1 MPCYPPSAA
10 ICTCLRTINM
20 QMDWTSRLAFTLH
33 IRQQDRLVTLFIPLG
48 DIQATSLA
56 NMADWPILQL
66 SNTDERNTLL
76 WAREWL
82 DKLNQEIMV
91 DLISRMLH
99 KAEALTLNCQP
110 STTLSDTRQ
119 LFTAKCHRGNLSR
132 QDFG

>member
-1 MPCYPPSAA
+1 MTFDAMLSGLCRHLYLPPHYRHADGLDIPA
-10 ICTCLRTINM
+10 GP
-20 QMDWTSRLAFTLH
+20 FTLH

-48 DIQATSLA
+48 DLQTTLLA

-82 DKLNQEIMV
+82 DKLNQYIMV

-99 KAEALTLNCQP
+99 QAQALTLDSQP
-110 STTLSDTRQ
+110 STTLSDNRHSAD
-119 LFTAKCHRGNLSR
+119 LHG
-132 QDFG
+132 

>member
-1 MPCYPPSAA
+1 MTFDAMLSGLCHHLYLPPHYRHADGLDIPA
-10 ICTCLRTINM
+10 GP
-20 QMDWTSRLAFTLH
+20 FTLH

-48 DIQATSLA
+48 DLQTTSLA

-99 KAEALTLNCQP
+99 QAQALTLDSQP
-110 STTLSDTRQ
+110 STTLS
-119 LFTAKCHRGNLSR
+119 GNRHSAALH
-132 QDFG
+132 G